1 MVKEYMLTTVD
12 NPFDPFDQ
20 FDSWH
25 LFDKEKGYNSSERL
39 MRIAKL
45 VDGMSEE
52 EENIE
57 LERAMNVL
65 IENDV
70 LDVFR
75 KAERVVEDATQADE

>member
-1 MVKEYMLTTVD
+1 MAIEYMLTTVD

-25 LFDKEKGYNSSERL
+25 LFDKEKGYNSCERL

-57 LERAMNVL
+57 LERAMDVL

-70 LDVFR
+70 FDVFK
-75 KAERVVEDATQADE
+75 KAERVVEDATPTDE

>member
-1 MVKEYMLTTVD
+1 MAIEYMLTTVD

-25 LFDKEKGYNSSERL
+25 LFDKEKGYNSCERL

-75 KAERVVEDATQADE
+75 KAERVVEDTTQEDE